1 MNSETN
7 MFRAPNQSG
16 NRFYGQQMDA
26 NTPLMK
32 ARKHADGGDP
42 AAGLVE
48 LLLEFHKL
56 KNSYEKE
63 KFVQISLEI
72 VGFIG
77 LDYPDINGDTLD
89 DFNNKVDEYLGKEI
103 GEKLRQVA
111 IAGLN
116 GVGQIAAEQPLKAK
130 RSAYDNLTGRITY
143 KDLKH

>member
-7 MFRAPNQSG
+7 MFRTSNQSG
-16 NRFYGQQMDA
+16 NRFNGQQMDA
-26 NTPLMK
+26 NTPLIK
-32 ARKHADGGDP
+32 ARIHADSGDP
-42 AAGLVE
+42 AEGLVE
-48 LLLEFHKL
+48 LLLEFHKV

-77 LDYPDINGDTLD
+77 LDYPDINIDTLD
-89 DFNNKVDEYLGKEI
+89 DFNRKVDEYLGREL
-103 GEKLRQVA
+103 GEKLRKVA

-116 GVGQIAAEQPLKAK
+116 GVGQIAEEQPLKIK
-130 RSAYDNLTGRITY
+130 RSTYDNLTGRITY